1 MSDNLDW
8 NMNKLLWISHYL
20 VYIYSIYYYSFGSY
34 LELEFILK
42 CPLFMFILVEAFFII
57 IIIII
62 IFF

>member
-1 MSDNLDW
+1 
-8 NMNKLLWISHYL
+8 MNKLLWISHYL
-20 VYIYSIYYYSFGSY
+20 VYIYSIYYCSFGSY

-42 CPLFMFILVEAFFII
+42 FPLFMFILVEAFVI